1 MITSGNSFKLPLCY
15 VFLEDTKYMT
25 ILTRQE
31 RERLV
36 LELYYNQGK
45 TYREIAK
52 AARISPRDIGI
63 ILNKVIEEKVE
74 GSKEE
79 QGNINSKNHNQE
91 NKQHLSISAQAY
103 KLFSDRKTP
112 LEVAIALNLGESEA
126 TKFYKEYWK
135 LKQLHNLNI
144 VYEET
149 KGDIKPFLKLYKLA
163 KAKGM
168 SVKQV
173 VNLLAIANNDLS
185 SIEERFKR
193 LRNDTS
199 ILGFR
204 KHTLERNLYQLN
216 NQIATTA
223 NLLNSFHMS
232 CKRERIE
239 IENLYNERAKLESVV
254 TEFKNNNE
262 EYLDKIKQTAE
273 EKVKDVLNERKI
285 LLQLATAS
293 VIESLRIN
301 PELCNFAL
309 YNISNSTATT
319 YGSNYLSLMLLG
331 RQQQHQQQSFND
343 IYTALI
349 LEEAEKLYNKLMT
362 ELTNSFITAAAAAMR
377 TMSSLPLPLSSSNN
391 GQKLNYENDT
401 YQTKETRCNNNQ
413 PQIYNGNQ
421 EQANE

>member
-135 LKQLHNLNI
+135 LKQLDNLNM
-144 VYEET
+144 VYEEV
-149 KGDIKPFLKLYKLA
+149 KGDIEPFLRLHKSS

-168 SVKQV
+168 GVKQV
-173 VNLLAIANNDLS
+173 VNLLQIANNDLPAV
-185 SIEERFKR
+185 EKRFKR
-193 LRNDTS
+193 LRNNVNM
-199 ILGFR
+199 LQFQ
-204 KHTLERNLYQLN
+204 KHMDERNLYQLN
-216 NQIATTA
+216 NKISSTTK
-223 NLLNSFHMS
+223 LLNSYRIS
-232 CKRERIE
+232 CIRERRE
-239 IENLYNERAKLESVV
+239 IGNLQNEKIRLEAIV
-254 TEFKNNNE
+254 TGFKNNNE
-262 EYLDKIKQTAE
+262 ECLDKIKQAAYE
-273 EKVKDVLNERKI
+273 EVRSVLNDSK
-285 LLQLATAS
+285 LLLKFTTLSIIQ
-293 VIESLRIN
+293 SLRSN
-301 PELCNFAL
+301 PELCNFVL
-309 YNISNSTATT
+309 YNTSSVVTASSAT
-319 YGSNYLSLMLLG
+319 YGPNYPSLILSG
-331 RQQQHQQQSFND
+331 RQHQQQQSFND
-343 IYTALI
+343 IYSALI
-349 LEEAEKLYNKLMT
+349 LEESEKLYNKLTT
-362 ELTNSFITAAAAAMR
+362 ELTNRIMAVA
-377 TMSSLPLPLSSSNN
+377 
-391 GQKLNYENDT
+391 
-401 YQTKETRCNNNQ
+401 
-413 PQIYNGNQ
+413 
-421 EQANE
+421 

>member
-1 MITSGNSFKLPLCY
+1 
-15 VFLEDTKYMT
+15 V
-25 ILTRQE
+25 
-31 RERLV
+31 
-36 LELYYNQGK
+36 
-45 TYREIAK
+45 
-52 AARISPRDIGI
+52 ARISPRDIGV
-63 ILNKVIEEKVE
+63 ILNKVIEEKKTKGLE
-74 GSKEE
+74 EE
-79 QGNINSKNHNQE
+79 QDNINSKNHNQE

-239 IENLYNERAKLESVV
+239 IENLYNEMARIENLV
-254 TEFKNNNE
+254 THFKNNNE
-262 EYLDKIKQTAE
+262 EYLKIKQAAE
-273 EKVKDVLNERKI
+273 EKVKDVLTNGKLI
-285 LLQLATAS
+285 LKFATLS
-293 VIESLRIN
+293 VIESLRSH
-301 PELCNFAL
+301 PELHNF
-309 YNISNSTATT
+309 ISYSTSVETTYAT
-319 YGSNYLSLMLLG
+319 YGSNYPSLMSG
-331 RQQQHQQQSFND
+331 RQQHQQSFND
-343 IYTALI
+343 SYTALI
-349 LEEAEKLYNKLMT
+349 VEEAEKFYNKLT
-362 ELTNSFITAAAAAMR
+362 RELTNGVIAATAVAIRA
-377 TMSSLPLPLSSSNN
+377 SSLP
-391 GQKLNYENDT
+391 
-401 YQTKETRCNNNQ
+401 
-413 PQIYNGNQ
+413 
-421 EQANE
+421 